1 MTVDSRTLDRSQLQ
15 AKVLPELQQIA
26 ESLGVT
32 SHQRLKKGDLIDAII
47 AKMPTD
53 GQDTA
58 ASGNGEPKTM
68 ERRREEQVGE
78 EGQQASAE
86 TARPDGGVSSP
97 DGTASARTEDRPRGE
112 SVGTAVEERPSGP
125 GSGERPRRMSREE
138 RRRDRDRRRE
148 REREE
153 REEELANAPVRSGIL
168 DVLPEGYGFLRTSG
182 YLPGNADVYVSLS
195 QIRRFGLRRGDQITG
210 AVRPPRDNEK
220 YPALLRIDQADRRV
234 VLPHAKR
241 RVEVLRHRAHVPDRC
256 VLRLVAPGLDRDAR
270 ERRQHRTPVY
280 CVEVHLGIAVADRGP
295 RTGAGQ

>member
-86 TARPDGGVSSP
+86 TARPDGGDRRAGVASRYPLLRQRAAVWLRHVGGAAWRRACRQTASRGRGC
-97 DGTASARTEDRPRGE
+97 DEGGTAA
-112 SVGTAVEERPSGP
+112 
-125 GSGERPRRMSREE
+125 
-138 RRRDRDRRRE
+138 
-148 REREE
+148 
-153 REEELANAPVRSGIL
+153 
-168 DVLPEGYGFLRTSG
+168 
-182 YLPGNADVYVSLS
+182 
-195 QIRRFGLRRGDQITG
+195 
-210 AVRPPRDNEK
+210 
-220 YPALLRIDQADRRV
+220 
-234 VLPHAKR
+234 
-241 RVEVLRHRAHVPDRC
+241 
-256 VLRLVAPGLDRDAR
+256 
-270 ERRQHRTPVY
+270 
-280 CVEVHLGIAVADRGP
+280 
-295 RTGAGQ
+295 